1 MNISDVAKNRA
12 NQQDDSFYE
21 EKALITA
28 PIRSDNGYRH
38 YSAVHVEELTLLRR
52 ARQVGFNRTSAVS
65 WWRCSTIRSATAPT

>member
-38 YSAVHVEELTLLRR
+38 YPPGTLK
-52 ARQVGFNRTSAVS
+52 S
-65 WWRCSTIRSATAPT
+65 